1 MLAEILVLGLFPAAM
16 AFAAASDLITM
27 TISNRL
33 SLALCAAFFLVAVAV
48 GMPVADM
55 GRHVLASLVVLAVA
69 FAFFARGWIG
79 GGDAKLPAAP
89 PPWLRLPPL
98 VGYPLG

>member
-1 MLAEILVLGLFPAAM
+1 MIVELLLLGLFPAAM

-33 SLALCAAFFLVAVAV
+33 SLTLCAAFFLVAAAV
-48 GMPVADM
+48 GMPLADI

-79 GGDAKLPAAP
+79 GGDAQLAGAAP
-89 PPWLRLPPL
+89 PVARLCPPD
-98 VGYPLG
+98 GAPL